1 MRLPGFYRFDEMRFR
16 QTKQD
21 YLGFACSITSRVFVE
36 AILVVAAVV
45 DCGQLSLPAMASGE

>member
-1 MRLPGFYRFDEMRFR
+1 MRPPGFYRFDEMRFR

-45 DCGQLSLPAMASGE
+45 DCGQLSLPAMAKR